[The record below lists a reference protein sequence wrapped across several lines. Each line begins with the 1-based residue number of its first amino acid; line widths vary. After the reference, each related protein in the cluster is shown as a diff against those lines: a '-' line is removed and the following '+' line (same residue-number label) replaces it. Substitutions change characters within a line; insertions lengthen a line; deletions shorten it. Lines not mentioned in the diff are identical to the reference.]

1 MKYFAA
7 REVIF
12 IVFHSFLSRPSC
24 HVLYYLWYCVTFS
37 HSVHL
42 KKASINDIQ
51 CIQTIHF
58 ICKCVRV
65 ILTCDLD
72 DMPTIPKVKYL
83 WYYTWYEALV
93 SVAYAHVVFLYRRWR
108 GRFSI
113 SKHSCDEKRAFRE
126 KPDRVF
132 GCTRERPALWGEPLT
147 QRGSGRLRLKWQRW
161 GEKKVQTIETKAIL
175 VLIFSGTWTEPV
187 YRTKHKNPSRFPFLF
202 PRFLFCFVNSHTHAN
217 RWWSFLVLLGAIVL
231 SSAAPCSHKRAKK
244 NTNSGNKRL
253 CDVTVQPQPLFTGSK
268 NTQTRWHGF
277 SPAGAKLYKDGVIR
291 TRRRVDYI

>member
-42 KKASINDIQ
+42 KAFINDIQ

-65 ILTCDLD
+65 IQTRDLD
-72 DMPTIPKVKYL
+72 DMPTIPNVKYL
-83 WYYTWYEALV
+83 WYYTWEALV

-161 GEKKVQTIETKAIL
+161 GEKRCRQLKQRRYWCLSSQVPGQNQ
-175 VLIFSGTWTEPV
+175 STEPN
-187 YRTKHKNPSRFPFLF
+187 TKTPVGFLF
-202 PRFLFCFVNSHTHAN
+202 FFLVLFCFV
-217 RWWSFLVLLGAIVL
+217 L
-231 SSAAPCSHKRAKK
+231 
-244 NTNSGNKRL
+244 
-253 CDVTVQPQPLFTGSK
+253 
-268 NTQTRWHGF
+268 
-277 SPAGAKLYKDGVIR
+277 
-291 TRRRVDYI
+291 